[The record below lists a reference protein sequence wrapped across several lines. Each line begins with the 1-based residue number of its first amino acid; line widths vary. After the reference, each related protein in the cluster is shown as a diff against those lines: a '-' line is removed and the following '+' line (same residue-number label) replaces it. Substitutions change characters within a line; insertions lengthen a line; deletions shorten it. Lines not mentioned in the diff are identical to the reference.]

1 MKRQGVVLF
10 DLYGTLIDIETDEGD
25 PWVFAALSRYLQ
37 YHLVNIGPE
46 DLKAAYFAEI
56 GLRLSS
62 REHPNPEVDVFEIF
76 GEIMSRHGGKVPARQ
91 AILDTTVLFR
101 SLTIRRF
108 GLFPGARGALETI
121 SETWRTALVSDAQW
135 AFTEPE
141 MEMLGL
147 KEFFPV
153 RVLSSRLGFKK
164 PDPRPFELA
173 IKEIGAS
180 AENCIYIG
188 DSPGRDLMGATNAGV
203 RCVLFRRQAGPYDE
217 LKAGLR
223 AEASFYRY
231 DELYPLLTG
240 LLPD

>member
-1 MKRQGVVLF
+1 MLF

-25 PWVFAALSRYLQ
+25 PGVFAALSRYLSYQ
-37 YHLVNIGPE
+37 QVKIGPE
-46 DLKAAYFAEI
+46 DLKAAYFGEI

-62 REHPNPEVDVFEIF
+62 REQPNPEVDVFEIF
-76 GEIMSRHGGKVPARQ
+76 AEIMGRHGAKERPRQ
-91 AILDTTVLFR
+91 AVLDAVLLFR
-101 SLTIRRF
+101 SLTMRRF
-108 GLFPGARGALETI
+108 GLFPGVRGALEAI

-147 KEFFPV
+147 LEFFPV

-164 PDPRPFELA
+164 PDPRPLEIA

-180 AENCIYIG
+180 SDGQKQNCIYIG
-188 DSPGRDLMGATNAGV
+188 DSPGRDLMGAANAGI
-203 RCVLFRRQAGPYDE
+203 RCVLFRRQPGPYDE

-223 AEASFYRY
+223 AEASFYGY
-231 DELYPLLTG
+231 DELYPLLSG
-240 LLPD
+240 LLP